1 MNFQWFHEKPK
12 EVIVTLA
19 SGNITLNKQAST
31 YFEHAYNV
39 MLGVDDKTHK
49 IAIKPLTKAEAMSH
63 AIPDNKKYKITIR
76 SSYAR
81 ITNKAFMEEIMAL
94 SGLNLLDESI
104 KYPATWDNKEQI
116 LIVDLKGG
124 QIK

>member
-1 MNFQWFHEKPK
+1 MSFQWFNEKPK

-31 YFEHAYNV
+31 YFEHAFNV
-39 MLGVDDKTHK
+39 MLGVDATTQK
-49 IAIKPLTKAEAMSH
+49 IAIKPLSKAEAMSH

-81 ITNKAFMEEIMAL
+81 ITNKGFMEEIMAL
-94 SGLNLLDESI
+94 SGLNLSEESI
-104 KYPATWDNKEQI
+104 KYPAIWDNKEQLLVI
-116 LIVDLKGG
+116 DLKGG
-124 QIK
+124 QLK

>member
-49 IAIKPLTKAEAMSH
+49 IAIKPLTKAEAMSQ

-76 SSYAR
+76 SSYSR